1 MRNALY
7 YLEDHFE
14 ALAEKHGNTLT
25 RSVAL
30 VVSFVCASLGDALR
44 TA

>member
-1 MRNALY
+1 MRNTLY

-14 ALAEKHGNTLT
+14 ALAGKRRSTLT

-30 VVSFVCASLGDALR
+30 IASFVCASLGDALR

>member
-1 MRNALY
+1 MRNTLY

-14 ALAEKHGNTLT
+14 ALAEKHRNILT

-30 VVSFVCASLGDALR
+30 AASFVCASLGDALR